1 MVGFSDF
8 LAFAGRYGTRRG
20 DSRYQ
25 AKYDLNSDGAIGFS
39 DFLSFAGSKRVSSPN
54 GGGTPK
60 IYWTE
65 EGKIQRANLDGSNVE
80 DFVTTGLRHP
90 WGIALDVG
98 RGKMYWTDVGT
109 DKIQR
114 ANLDGSQVE
123 YLVTT
128 EESSGIALD
137 VGRGKMYWTEVV
149 PGKIR
154 RANLDG
160 SNVEN
165 LITTG
170 VSTPLGIAL
179 DVGRGKMYWT
189 EGFTSKIRRA
199 NLNGSNVE
207 DLVTT
212 GLRTPVGIALD
223 VGRGKMY
230 WTDDA
235 THKIQRANLNGS
247 QVENLVATG
256 VIKPFAL
263 AISGPAGSSGSS
275 GSSSG
280 GGGSSSPDLI
290 VESPSVSDNT
300 LTPGQSFTLHA
311 TVRNRGTGQSA
322 STTLRYYQSSNST
335 ISTSDTEVGTEDS
348 VRGLSASGTSAESTR
363 LSISSTATAGTFY
376 LGACVASVSGESN
389 TDNNCSDGVR
399 VTVEVKDDHSN
410 TRSDATSLSL
420 GSSRSGQIDTGGDVD
435 YFRVQVS
442 RSGTL
447 TVYTTG
453 YTDTYGTL
461 QNRFGSS
468 LETNDDG
475 GSGNNF
481 SIERSVSAGT
491 YYIAVRGYDSSAT
504 GSYAVHTEHEEAEV
518 SGTAGTFHID
528 LVFPNDSDFTA
539 SQKALFQQ
547 AATHWMSII
556 TADLPDIDFSTNPVY
571 YYDVW
576 FGLIHVDDA
585 VDDLRIYVRS
595 VYIDGLS
602 NTLGQAGPLHIRHS
616 SNLPSLGILLLDAA
630 DLKRM
635 EEDGFLYS
643 VILHEMGHVLGI
655 GTLWSKHDWLQNP
668 SSSNPGADTHF
679 TGPRTIQAFDNAGG
693 QNYRGAKVPVENER
707 DKGQDGHWR
716 ERVLDHE
723 LMTGW
728 TEGGMPEAL
737 SAITIQSLAD
747 LGYRV
752 DISRADAYSLPDPTQ
767 VSAKTAEGHGLS
779 FENCIRSG
787 PIYVVDEQGRV
798 LRIIENEEHPAKE

>member
-1 MVGFSDF
+1 M
-8 LAFAGRYGTRRG
+8 AR
-20 DSRYQ
+20 
-25 AKYDLNSDGAIGFS
+25 N
-39 DFLSFAGSKRVSSPN
+39 
-54 GGGTPK
+54 
-60 IYWTE
+60 
-65 EGKIQRANLDGSNVE
+65 KIQRANLDGSNVE
-80 DFVTTGLRHP
+80 DLITTGLYGLR
-90 WGIALDVG
+90 GIALDVE
-98 RGKMYWTDVGT
+98 RGKMYWTDWGT
-109 DKIQR
+109 TKIQR
-114 ANLDGSQVE
+114 ANLDGS
-123 YLVTT
+123 
-128 EESSGIALD
+128 
-137 VGRGKMYWTEVV
+137 
-149 PGKIR
+149 
-154 RANLDG
+154 
-160 SNVEN
+160 NVED
-165 LITTG
+165 LITAGLT
-170 VSTPLGIAL
+170 TPLGIAL

-189 EGFTSKIRRA
+189 DTGTDEIQRA
-199 NLNGSNVE
+199 NLDGSNVE
-207 DLVTT
+207 DLITT
-212 GLRTPVGIALD
+212 GLSRPNGIALD
-223 VGRGKMY
+223 VGRGKVY
-230 WTDDA
+230 WTDWGTA
-235 THKIQRANLNGS
+235 KIQRANLDGS
-247 QVENLVATG
+247 QVEDLITTG
-256 VIKPFAL
+256 LRTPGGIAL
-263 AISGPAGSSGSS
+263 DTSGAGSISR
-275 GSSSG
+275 
-280 GGGSSSPDLI
+280 PDLI

-300 LTPGQSFTLHA
+300 LTPGQSFTLKA
-311 TVRNRGTGQSA
+311 TVRNRGTARSA
-322 STTLRYYQSSNST
+322 STTLRYYQSSDAT
-335 ISTSDTEVGTEDS
+335 ISTSDTEVGTAS
-348 VRGLSASGTSAESTR
+348 VSGLSASGMGSE
-363 LSISSTATAGTFY
+363 SISLTAPSSAGTY
-376 LGACVASVSGESN
+376 YYGACVASVSGESN

-461 QNRFGSS
+461 QNSFGSS
-468 LETNDDG
+468 LETDDDG

-481 SIERSVSAGT
+481 SIARSVSAGT
-491 YYIAVRGYDSSAT
+491 YYIAVRGYESAT
-504 GSYAVHTEHEEAEV
+504 GSYAVHANHEEAEV
-518 SGTAGTFHID
+518 SSTAGTFHID

-576 FGLIHVDDA
+576 LGLIHVDDA

-655 GTLWSKHDWLQNP
+655 GTLWSEHGLLQNP

-679 TGPRTIQAFDNAGG
+679 TGARAIQAFDNADGWD
-693 QNYRGAKVPVENER
+693 YTGAKVPVENER

-728 TEGGMPEAL
+728 TERGMPEAL